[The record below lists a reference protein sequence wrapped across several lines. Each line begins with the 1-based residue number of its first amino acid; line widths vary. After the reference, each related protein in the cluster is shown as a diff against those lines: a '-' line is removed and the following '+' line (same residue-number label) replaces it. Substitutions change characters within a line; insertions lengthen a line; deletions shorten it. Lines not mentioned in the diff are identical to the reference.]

1 MKRICLIILAVVA
14 FSLSLSAT
22 NPSENNSNKT
32 FLNIDWAGGQAIV
45 DSDLILYV
53 NGECIGTYS
62 YLDGFRVKCPLSKE
76 VMEVKIIIKLG
87 PVKRKSECKFFV
99 NKQNNYTL
107 MIMPNNPLNILDLF
121 GFNLVNNDTNEMVKL
136 KNL

>member
-1 MKRICLIILAVVA
+1 MKRIYLIILAVIA

-32 FLNIDWAGGQAIV
+32 FLKIDWAGSQAVI
-45 DSDLILYV
+45 DSDIILYV
-53 NGECIGTYS
+53 NGENIGTYS
-62 YLDGFRVKCPLSKE
+62 FLDGFRVKYPLSKE
-76 VMEVKIIIKLG
+76 VMEVKVIFKLG

-99 NKQNNYTL
+99 NQQNNYTL
-107 MIMPNNPLNILDLF
+107 MILLNNPWNFLDWC
-121 GFNLVNNDTNEMVKL
+121 GFNLVNDETNESIKL